1 MVLTKSL
8 YCKSLVYFLFLAIF
22 FSSAGFAENP
32 AIVLTGFY
40 ENQPKIFT
48 KDGKPAGIFIDI
60 LEKIGEKNNF
70 KPKYIKCSWPQCIKM
85 LKSGEIELMPDVA
98 FSIKRNESF
107 NFNREIVFESFSQI
121 YTRNDLKL
129 EKFSDLNGLTIALLQ
144 GSIQEKTLV
153 TMTSGLNI
161 RLKVLHVDSYEE
173 AFKLASHKIV
183 DAAVSNH
190 FFGEYFYKEF
200 NLSKTPIVFNP
211 ASLYFAAPK
220 NSDRKILD
228 KIDASLKTMKINPGS
243 PYYKALE
250 KWMERPP
257 TTAVPKYIYLIFIF
271 LGSFLFVL
279 VLIILFLKL
288 TLKRK
293 KISLALFKK
302 QVQKSEKRFTELFE
316 TMGSAVIF
324 QNKNMEVILANK
336 QAEKLFGFSFKTL
349 KNTQRNIFQNA
360 VTEDG
365 FKITEQNNPFFSVLK
380 NDKKINSLVVGLKN
394 PDLNNLKWILINA
407 TPESDEISNDY
418 QGVLFV
424 MEDIT
429 EMKIMEEELIK
440 RNTELEQIFD
450 TVPDAMIYAD
460 KNRNI
465 LKVNKSF
472 TRIFHYLP
480 KEVKNKN
487 TSFLYNNF
495 EDYKIQGQ
503 IRYTKDSPK
512 ITLPYELEYK
522 KKSSDVFTGETIG
535 SRLTDPKGN
544 TLGILILIR
553 DVTEKRKLETII
565 NRTQKIE
572 SIGRIAGSIAHDFNN
587 ILTVISGYSD
597 LIDIKSSKLPDI
609 NSQAVQIKN
618 AVSKAQKLTRH
629 LLTFSRKQTL
639 NFSKTDINQLIK
651 NFRDFLYPVL
661 GKNISLYLNFSEP
674 VCNVKADSGQIEQIL
689 MNLAVNSKD
698 AFKEK
703 GKITISTMKK
713 TINFSDKP
721 LINLPPGKY
730 ALIKFE
736 DNGPGIPKEVMEHIF
751 EPFFTTKTKEKG
763 TGLGLSTV
771 YGITKLHGGE
781 VTVSSFP
788 GSGTVFSI
796 YLPCFDN

>member
-1 MVLTKSL
+1 
-8 YCKSLVYFLFLAIF
+8 
-22 FSSAGFAENP
+22 
-32 AIVLTGFY
+32 
-40 ENQPKIFT
+40 
-48 KDGKPAGIFIDI
+48 
-60 LEKIGEKNNF
+60 
-70 KPKYIKCSWPQCIKM
+70 
-85 LKSGEIELMPDVA
+85 
-98 FSIKRNESF
+98 
-107 NFNREIVFESFSQI
+107 
-121 YTRNDLKL
+121 
-129 EKFSDLNGLTIALLQ
+129 
-144 GSIQEKTLV
+144 
-153 TMTSGLNI
+153 
-161 RLKVLHVDSYEE
+161 
-173 AFKLASHKIV
+173 
-183 DAAVSNH
+183 
-190 FFGEYFYKEF
+190 
-200 NLSKTPIVFNP
+200 
-211 ASLYFAAPK
+211 
-220 NSDRKILD
+220 
-228 KIDASLKTMKINPGS
+228 
-243 PYYKALE
+243 
-250 KWMERPP
+250 
-257 TTAVPKYIYLIFIF
+257 LIFIF

-380 NDKKINSLVVGLKN
+380 NGKKINSLVVGLKN
-394 PDLNNLKWILINA
+394 PDLINNLKWILINA